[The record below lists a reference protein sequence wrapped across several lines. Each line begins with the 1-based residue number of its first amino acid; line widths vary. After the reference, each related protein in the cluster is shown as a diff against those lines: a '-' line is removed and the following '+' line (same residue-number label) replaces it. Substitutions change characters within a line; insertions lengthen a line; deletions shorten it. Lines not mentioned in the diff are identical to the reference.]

1 MLVFAGLAPHPP
13 LIVLRVSGDELRKV
27 EKTIKSMRE
36 WAQRA
41 ALAKPDT
48 LVFVS
53 PHGVFLRDAEGYL
66 GRRKLYGSFAA
77 FGAPELAFE
86 AENDC
91 ELAEAIAREAEK
103 EGISVVRVD
112 DDTLDHGI
120 MVPLYYLRE
129 AGVEAKLVA
138 FGISLL
144 PFEKLFRFGKVVARV
159 CAATQRRVALV
170 ASGDLSHRLI
180 PGAPAG
186 YDPQGKVFDEIIQEA
201 LSQMDVDR
209 ILNLPEDLIERA
221 GECGLRPII
230 ILLGALS
237 GQKVESRIYS
247 YEGPFGVGYLVAE
260 FCLEGKDPQED
271 PPHVRLARASLEYYL
286 RTGKIMP
293 VPDPVPE
300 GMEGRAGVF
309 VSLKKHGQ
317 LRGCI
322 GTIEPVRENIAAEII
337 HNAVSAGVGDP
348 RFLPVQLDELPE
360 LEISVD
366 VLTPPEPVASEK
378 DLDPKR
384 YGVIVS
390 SKGRKGLLLPNL
402 EGIDTV
408 EEQIRIAKMKAGIR
422 PDEPVKLER
431 FEVVRYKE
439 DPLCQ

>member
-1 MLVFAGLAPHPP
+1 VLVFAGLAPHPP
-13 LIVLRVSGDELRKV
+13 LIVLRVGGDELRKV
-27 EKTIKSMRE
+27 EKTIRAMKQ
-36 WAQRA
+36 WAQRVA
-41 ALAKPDT
+41 AAKPDT
-48 LVFVS
+48 LVFFS

-66 GRRKLYGSFAA
+66 KQRKLFGSFAA
-77 FGAPELAFE
+77 FGSPEIAFE
-86 AENDC
+86 TENDC
-91 ELAEAIAREAEK
+91 ELAEAIVREAAK
-103 EGISVVRVD
+103 ERISVVGVD
-112 DDTLDHGI
+112 DNTLDHGI
-120 MVPLYYLRE
+120 MVPLHYLRE
-129 AGVEAKLVA
+129 AGVQAKLVA

-144 PFEKLFRFGKVVARV
+144 PFGELFRFGRVVARV
-159 CAATQRRVALV
+159 CEATPRRIALV

-201 LSQMDVDR
+201 LSQMDVER
-209 ILNLPEDLIERA
+209 ILNLPEDLVERA
-221 GECGLRPII
+221 AECGLRPII

-237 GQKVESRIYS
+237 GKKVESRIYS

-260 FCLEGKDPQED
+260 FCLRGRGPQED

-293 VPDPVPE
+293 VPDPLPE

-309 VSLKKHGQ
+309 VSLKKRGQ

-322 GTIEPVRENIAAEII
+322 GTVEPVRENIAAEII
-337 HNAVSAGVGDP
+337 YNAVSAGVGDP
-348 RFLPVQLDELPE
+348 RFMPVQLEELPE

-390 SKGRKGLLLPNL
+390 SKGRRGLLLPNL

-408 EEQIRIAKMKAGIR
+408 EEQIRIAKMKAGIS
-422 PDEPVKLER
+422 PDEPVQLER
-431 FEVVRYKE
+431 FEVVRYQEGGKG
-439 DPLCQ
+439 